1 MKVAGRTAF
10 ITGGGSG
17 VGLGQAKVFAEAG
30 CKIAIADIRQDHLD
44 EAVAWFEQNGHAV
57 MPVKLDITDP
67 AAYAAAA
74 DAVEAKL
81 GPVELLFNTAGV
93 SVFGPLLQATA
104 EDWEWQMSVNV
115 RGVINGVQT
124 FVPRMIERKNGGHV
138 VNTGS
143 MSSFIALPRTGIY
156 CATKM
161 AIRGYTETLAAEVA
175 EHGIGV
181 SLLCP
186 GPVNTNI
193 HESVLSRPAHLQ
205 NTGYYGADPEVFAHL
220 KKVIEIGMEPE
231 TLAQHVLKAVENN
244 QLYILA
250 YPEFRETLEDIHARV
265 MSSFADPKDDPD
277 YEKRLAIGV
286 PGGKKKEPVDG

>member
-44 EAVAWFEQNGHAV
+44 EAVAWFEKNGHAV

-74 DAVEAKL
+74 DAVEGKL

-93 SVFGPLLQATA
+93 SIFGPLLQATA

-124 FVPRMIERKNGGHV
+124 FVQRMI
-138 VNTGS
+138 
-143 MSSFIALPRTGIY
+143 
-156 CATKM
+156 
-161 AIRGYTETLAAEVA
+161 
-175 EHGIGV
+175 
-181 SLLCP
+181 
-186 GPVNTNI
+186 
-193 HESVLSRPAHLQ
+193 
-205 NTGYYGADPEVFAHL
+205 
-220 KKVIEIGMEPE
+220 
-231 TLAQHVLKAVENN
+231 
-244 QLYILA
+244 
-250 YPEFRETLEDIHARV
+250 
-265 MSSFADPKDDPD
+265 
-277 YEKRLAIGV
+277 
-286 PGGKKKEPVDG
+286 

>member
-17 VGLGQAKVFAEAG
+17 VGLGQAKVFAQAG
-30 CKIAIADIRQDHLD
+30 CKVAIADVRQDHLD
-44 EAVAWFEQNGHAV
+44 EAAAWFEANGLAV

-161 AIRGYTETLAAEVA
+161 AIRGYTETLAAEIA

-205 NTGYYGADPEVFAHL
+205 NTGYYGADPEMFAYL

-231 TLAQHVLKAVENN
+231 TLAQHVLKAVESN

-265 MSSFADPKDDPD
+265 MASFADPKDDPD

-286 PGGKKKEPVDG
+286 PGGKKKEKVDG

>member
-17 VGLGQAKVFAEAG
+17 VGLGQAKVFAQAG

-265 MSSFADPKDDPD
+265 MRSFADPKDDPD

-286 PGGKKKEPVDG
+286 PGGKKKEKVDG

>member
-44 EAVAWFEQNGHAV
+44 EAVAWFEKAGHAV
-57 MPVKLDITDP
+57 MPVRLDITDP
-67 AAYAAAA
+67 AAFAAAA

-93 SVFGPLLQATA
+93 SIFGPLLQATA

-115 RGVINGVQT
+115 RGVVNGVQT
-124 FVPRMIERKNGGHV
+124 FVPRMIERRNGGHV

-161 AIRGYTETLAAEVA
+161 AIRGYTETLAAEIA

-193 HESVLSRPAHLQ
+193 HESVLSRPTHLQ
-205 NTGYYGADPEVFAHL
+205 NTGYYGADPEMFAYL

-231 TLAQHVLKAVENN
+231 TLARHVLKAVEDN

-265 MSSFADPKDDPD
+265 MGSFADPKDDPD

-286 PGGKKKEPVDG
+286 PGGKKKEAVDG

>member
-44 EAVAWFEQNGHAV
+44 EAVAWFEKAGHAV
-57 MPVKLDITDP
+57 MPVRLDITDP
-67 AAYAAAA
+67 AAFAAAA

-93 SVFGPLLQATA
+93 SIFGPLLQATA

-115 RGVINGVQT
+115 RGVVNGVQT
-124 FVPRMIERKNGGHV
+124 FVPRMIERRNGGHV

-161 AIRGYTETLAAEVA
+161 AIRGYTETLAAEIA

-205 NTGYYGADPEVFAHL
+205 NTGYYGADPEMFAYL

-231 TLAQHVLKAVENN
+231 TLARHVLKAVEDN
-244 QLYILA
+244 QLYVLA

-265 MSSFADPKDDPD
+265 MGSFADPKDDPD

-286 PGGKKKEPVDG
+286 PGGKKKEAVDG

>member
-265 MSSFADPKDDPD
+265 MHSFADPKDDPD

-286 PGGKKKEPVDG
+286 PGGKRKEPVDG